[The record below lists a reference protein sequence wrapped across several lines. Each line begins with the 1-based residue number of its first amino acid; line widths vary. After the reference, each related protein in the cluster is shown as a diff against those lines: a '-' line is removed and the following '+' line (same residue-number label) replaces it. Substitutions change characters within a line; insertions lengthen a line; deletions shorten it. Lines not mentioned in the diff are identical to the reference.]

1 MEYDFSKFTEIRE
14 MQDSVSLQIEKIK
27 DACERIGETMRVQG
41 DINIEVGKRLE
52 MEKWI
57 VRKSLD

>member
-1 MEYDFSKFTEIRE
+1 M
-14 MQDSVSLQIEKIK
+14 QIEKIK
-27 DACERIGETMRVQG
+27 DACERVGETMRVQG

-57 VRKSLD
+57 VRKSLDQL